1 MPQETLNNEEIIISE
16 KFTDQI
22 TQTEEITFHPCEMCD
37 AKFMNEETLK
47 DHRYIHLQVRADFK
61 CRSCE
66 KVYLRL
72 SHLQRHITCVHPE
85 IAAVKS
91 LVIRQKCPICNKQ
104 FARPDHYKRHIVE
117 VHGYSSEDFSGL
129 PSEIPFNFEHSILPD
144 NFGQVVVKSEPMDEY
159 TEYLYPEM
167 EQNSNYSEGLP
178 SFSMPNEVK
187 LKESYTL
194 HSCDICKKPFVNL
207 KELAQHIRKECSVN
221 AIRLHK
227 CQKCEKSF
235 KRPSHLRRH
244 EITHL
249 DVKPFKC
256 DNCEKRFSRK
266 EHLKIHFVGHHSKQ
280 LQLLEE
286 ICEIKV
292 DVKNEFEAGESSTIN
307 NAFFE
312 VNTDS

>member
-1 MPQETLNNEEIIISE
+1 MPQETPNQEENPSIE

-37 AKFMNEETLK
+37 SKFLNEETLK
-47 DHRYIHLQVRADFK
+47 DHRYIHLQIRSDFK

-72 SHLQRHITCVHPE
+72 SHLQRHISCVHPE

-91 LVIRQKCPICNKQ
+91 LCIRQKCPVCNKQ

-117 VHGYSSEDFSGL
+117 VHGYTSQDFTGI
-129 PSEIPFNFEHSILPD
+129 PSEMPFNFEHSILPD
-144 NFGQVVVKSEPMDEY
+144 NFGEVLIKSEPLEEY
-159 TEYLYPEM
+159 TDYLYPGVD
-167 EQNSNYSEGLP
+167 QSYSEAP
-178 SFSMPNEVK
+178 SSSIPIE
-187 LKESYTL
+187 LKSNESYML
-194 HSCDICKKPFVNL
+194 HSCDICKKPFDNL
-207 KELAQHIRKECSVN
+207 KQLAEHIRKECSL
-221 AIRLHK
+221 AALRLHK

-249 DVKPFKC
+249 DIKPFKC
-256 DNCEKRFSRK
+256 DHCEKRFSRK

-280 LQLLEE
+280 LQMLEA
-286 ICEIKV
+286 ICEIK
-292 DVKNEFEAGESSTIN
+292 KEAEFETGESSTIN
-307 NAFFE
+307 ETFFDA
-312 VNTDS
+312 NGSS